1 MCTRLVVLML
11 GLVYAATVAIAQSP
25 DPLPG
30 RLMGSFSVTTGGK
43 NKLNVV
49 PVELTDIK
57 LNGEKVTG
65 IVANYRSPNGYCVA
79 DKTPFTGTYQ
89 AGQLSIKSTALVSQ
103 RPDGNPCGGV
113 VIDVKVSAGRA
124 SGTYKAGPLEGPIDF
139 EAK

>member
-1 MCTRLVVLML
+1 MLAVVC
-11 GLVYAATVAIAQSP
+11 ASTVAVAQNP

-30 RLMGSFSVTTGGK
+30 RLVGSFSVTTGGK

-65 IVANYRSPNGYCVA
+65 IVANYRSPNGYCVS

-89 AGQLSIKSTALVSQ
+89 GGRLSIKSAALVSQ
-103 RPDGNPCGGV
+103 RPDGNPCGSV
-113 VIDVKVSAGRA
+113 LIDVKVSAGRA
-124 SGTYKAGPLEGPIDF
+124 SGTYKAGPLEGPIEF

>member
-1 MCTRLVVLML
+1 MRTRFAVPLVA
-11 GLVYAATVAIAQSP
+11 LVCAATVAMAQNP

-30 RLMGSFSVTTGGK
+30 RLVGSFSVTTGN

-57 LNGEKVTG
+57 LDGEKVTG
-65 IVANYRSPNGYCVA
+65 IVANYRSPNGFCVA

-89 AGQLSIKSTALVSQ
+89 AGQLSIKSKALVSQ
-103 RPDGNPCGGV
+103 RPDGNPCGSV
-113 VIDVKVSAGRA
+113 LINVSLSAGRA
-124 SGTYKAGPLEGPIDF
+124 KGTYKAGPLEGPIEF